1 MGRFVTRTSISQ
13 GGGGGSGDLGSV
25 VAYAAFSLATTG
37 LKSIDLSQTFPAY
50 VGGDASVTYNA
61 AYGVGGGGGVR
72 CYPPATSGEYSG
84 IGQLNLFNAGG
95 SVNFTNLYMRW
106 CVRVGSAWADNNEF
120 DAVKHLILWSS
131 GGPNSTANDP
141 ERPMVYF
148 DSRPGELAVAP
159 ADSTT
164 ICPAQGTSRYF
175 AEGAPDEFPE
185 GDGDF
190 DFYLGQSAT
199 TYLGKRVIDDADFVC
214 IELLCESAQ
223 TGSHPNGTIHFRV
236 TARDGTVLSDLD
248 PDWNHDAAV
257 PFTKYF
263 TTVDVLGGYYNG
275 LTDAAGANNY
285 IELDRYVSFERDGN
299 TFRGPP
305 PGFLT

>member
-1 MGRFVTRTSISQ
+1 MGRLVVRSSG
-13 GGGGGSGDLGSV
+13 GGGGGSGDLGDV

-50 VGGDASVTYNA
+50 VGGDASVTYNSA
-61 AYGVGGGGGVR
+61 WGVGGGGGVR
-72 CYPPATSGEYSG
+72 CFPPATSGEYSG

-106 CVRVGSAWADNNEF
+106 CVQIGSAWAANNEF

-141 ERPMVYF
+141 ERPMCYL
-148 DSRPGELAVAP
+148 DSRNGDLGIAP
-159 ADSTT
+159 TDSTVLV
-164 ICPAQGTSRYF
+164 PAQGTSKYNSESF
-175 AEGAPDEFPE
+175 TGSNVY
-185 GDGDF
+185 DGNNRF
-190 DFYLGQSAT
+190 DFYFGQSAT
-199 TYLGKRVIDDADFVC
+199 TAGGKRVLAPSDWVC
-214 IELLCESAQ
+214 VELLCESAQ
-223 TGSHPNGTIHFRV
+223 TGSYANGVIRQRV

-248 PDWNHDAAV
+248 PPWNWDAAS

-263 TTVDVLGGYYNG
+263 THVDVLGGYYNG
-275 LTDAAGANNY
+275 LTTEAGANNY
-285 IELDRYVSFERDGN
+285 IAMDRYLSFERDGN